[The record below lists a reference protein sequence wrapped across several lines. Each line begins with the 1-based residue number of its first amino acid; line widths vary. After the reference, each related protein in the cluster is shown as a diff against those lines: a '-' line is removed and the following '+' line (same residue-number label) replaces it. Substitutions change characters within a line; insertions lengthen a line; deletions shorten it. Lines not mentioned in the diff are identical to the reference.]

1 MKEEYTLNESLESKV
16 DDIASFNLM
25 RALKRVEN
33 NDLPFLML
41 IIPEII
47 LTFSR

>member
-1 MKEEYTLNESLESKV
+1 MKEEYTSNESLERKV

-25 RALKRVEN
+25 TALKRVEN
-33 NDLPFLML
+33 NDLLLFML